1 MKYVIYVYL
10 NRKQYKYALALDY
23 VRNVYSK
30 HTDLTGYYYSMKTMN
45 KIYINIC
52 MMAIWNALF
61 VNKIQLWSHK
71 KKKYKRNPS
80 LIIETIIF
88 SQMAMWI

>member
-52 MMAIWNALF
+52 MMAI
-61 VNKIQLWSHK
+61 
-71 KKKYKRNPS
+71 
-80 LIIETIIF
+80 
-88 SQMAMWI
+88 